1 METSL
6 QPQGEDKET
15 ITRLIR
21 GILQDTLGLF
31 SKELTAAK
39 LEIKQEVTK
48 ALRSGVS
55 LAIGGFILAVGFIL
69 LSLMFVSILATYT
82 PLPIWASLGIV
93 ALVYC
98 IAGAMVLWAGTQKA
112 SRVKPFPEESVR
124 STKQDVRYIA
134 ERAAGRQQ
142 AAEKAL

>member
-1 METSL
+1 MKPEMGNGAQSKRSFFL
-6 QPQGEDKET
+6 RFEIGKLH
-15 ITRLIR
+15 RL
-21 GILQDTLGLF
+21 
-31 SKELTAAK
+31 
-39 LEIKQEVTK
+39 KQTVTK

-55 LAIGGFILAVGFIL
+55 LAIGRFILAVGFIL

-112 SRVKPFPEESVR
+112 SRVKPFPEQSVR
-124 STKQDVRYIA
+124 S
-134 ERAAGRQQ
+134 
-142 AAEKAL
+142 

>member
-6 QPQGEDKET
+6 QPHGEDKET

-31 SKELTAAK
+31 SKELIAAK

-69 LSLMFVSILATYT
+69 LSLMFVSILAIYT

-98 IAGAMVLWAGTQKA
+98 IAGAMVLWTGKNRCAARNRMCAISPSGQPVA
-112 SRVKPFPEESVR
+112 SRLLKKPYR
-124 STKQDVRYIA
+124 IA
-134 ERAAGRQQ
+134 MQS
-142 AAEKAL
+142 

>member
-6 QPQGEDKET
+6 QPHEEDKET

-69 LSLMFVSILATYT
+69 LSLMFVSILAIYT

-93 ALVYC
+93 ALAYC
-98 IAGAMVLWAGTQKA
+98 IAGAMVLWAGPQTA
-112 SRVKPFPEESVR
+112 SRGKPFPEQSVR
-124 STKQDVRYIA
+124 RTKHGVRYVA
-134 ERAAGRQQ
+134 GAA
-142 AAEKAL
+142 